1 MALKLDFSAN
11 ALRLL
16 KLLLNLSF
24 QVKGKIDFQTFS
36 PRENEPEFWEKLTR
50 EKLTFQLFKNKQ
62 RPRAWQAP
70 HSKSEF
76 QTFLTAR
83 EQPGSVRTCLNRK
96 ATFQVF
102 KNNQR
107 PSTWL
112 KNHNPNSNL
121 NAKHRSNSID
131 VKLITCLE
139 NSHSKSPIIKLLQK
153 NYHK

>member
-62 RPRAWQAP
+62 RPRAWQTP

-83 EQPGSVRTCLNRK
+83 EQPEAWDLPQPKNDFPS
-96 ATFQVF
+96 FQ
-102 KNNQR
+102 KQ
-107 PSTWL
+107 
-112 KNHNPNSNL
+112 
-121 NAKHRSNSID
+121 
-131 VKLITCLE
+131 
-139 NSHSKSPIIKLLQK
+139 SKTQHLAQK
-153 NYHK
+153 S